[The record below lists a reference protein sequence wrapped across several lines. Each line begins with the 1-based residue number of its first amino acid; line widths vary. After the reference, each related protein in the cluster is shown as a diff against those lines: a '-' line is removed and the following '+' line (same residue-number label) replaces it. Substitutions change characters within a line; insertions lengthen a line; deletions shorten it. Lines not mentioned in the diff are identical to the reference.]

1 MHISEWLLFAL
12 LCLITCTNRLNPIVW
27 MHIWSMKLLWQVW
40 EEKLIISSLLMD
52 LFCQAQVEQFLFIS
66 MYLIN
71 HVGSIYWYSFLFV
84 ILSKCIDEVKDYS
97 WTEISYMLCAFF
109 RLQENLGEQMHLTYI
124 IYFILAI
131 SFA

>member
-1 MHISEWLLFAL
+1 MSGF
-12 LCLITCTNRLNPIVW
+12 IVQGPK
-27 MHIWSMKLLWQVW
+27 SDYRDSSGLKNGLYP
-40 EEKLIISSLLMD
+40 KLIISSLQMD

-97 WTEISYMLCAFF
+97 
-109 RLQENLGEQMHLTYI
+109 
-124 IYFILAI
+124 
-131 SFA
+131 